1 MLRAT
6 QIPIEERS
14 SAEVTKIGNVTVA
27 PSKVQARH
35 PAFDVT
41 PAKYI
46 SGIITEKG
54 VARAPY
60 SESLR
65 ALFGR

>member
-1 MLRAT
+1 VTHIGGKMIAT
-6 QIPIEERS
+6 EGID
-14 SAEVTKIGNVTVA
+14 VFN
-27 PSKVQARH
+27 

-54 VARAPY
+54 VLKPPY
-60 SESLR
+60 EKSIKE
-65 ALFGR
+65 LF